1 METFKPIT
9 AFRGRAALLAAACLI
24 APLTAGEP
32 LGGSGTASN
41 EVSRRS
47 AAIQEAQ
54 ELLKKGDDAYTNGR
68 YSEAVEAYSGAR
80 GLIPNAPIS
89 AELRTA
95 ATDRFAQASVEL
107 ARILSRKGDI
117 AAAKAAVD
125 QVLTESV
132 APNNP
137 GALAMRAQLDD
148 PVRTNPALTAAYA
161 KDVDSV
167 RRLLYT
173 AEGAYNLGKFDESKA
188 RYEDVLRID
197 STNTAARRGME
208 KLAAAKSDYS
218 KSSYDQTRAEMLS
231 QVDSQWEQQVPP
243 SAIDPTLTDPATD
256 STGTNSASVKIKLDR
271 IIIPKL
277 ALAQA
282 TLQEA
287 LDLLRLRAA
296 ENDTTEL
303 DPTRKGVNFT
313 VNLGPPD
320 SPIVTKV
327 RNLRFDLQLTNAPIS
342 QVLKY
347 ITDATQTSYS
357 TDDFSVKITAAGSSS
372 AELISRMYR
381 VPPDF
386 ISTLSSGVTEAA
398 TDDPFSETPKA
409 GLLPKRLGAQEAL
422 AKQGVVFP
430 QGASASLIG
439 SNLRVV
445 NTETN
450 QDYISQVIETLTKA
464 EPVIIAVRVTMIKV
478 QQTRLEELGFDWIL
492 DNFGFGGAGRVPGSS
507 RLNLSGGS
515 TGNGRDVT
523 DITQPIANNPPRPL
537 TAGNR
542 SGDSALSSDSIDS
555 LIDGTSGQQTSNAA
569 PGVLGIRGD
578 LSDATYQMLMR
589 GLNQSKGVDMMA
601 KPAIITRSG
610 QSSTIAVVR
619 EVLYP
624 TEYEPP
630 ELPNSTGGG
639 VNGGVDSIFGG
650 GGSSSF
656 PVTPATPTAFKK
668 RDVGITLEV
677 LPVADPTKQFV
688 NVTLNPSFSE
698 FDGFVNYGSP
708 INSTAQTLFGPRIV
722 EITKNAILM
731 PVFSKQAFSTSVDVA
746 DGSTIVVGGLMQE
759 SVQNVEDKTPVL
771 GSLPIVGRMFQ
782 SKVKK
787 PVSTA
792 ILFLVNVELVD
803 PTGRPYRDR

>member
-9 AFRGRAALLAAACLI
+9 AFRARAALLATACLI

-32 LGGSGTASN
+32 PRGSSAANN

-47 AAIQEAQ
+47 AAVQDAQ
-54 ELLKKGDDAYTNGR
+54 ELLKKGDAAYTSGR
-68 YSEAVEAYSGAR
+68 YSEAAEAYSAAR
-80 GLIPNAPIS
+80 SLIPNATIS
-89 AELRTA
+89 AELRSA
-95 ATDRFAQASVEL
+95 ATERFAQASVEL
-107 ARILSRKGDI
+107 ARTLSRKGNV

-125 QVLTESV
+125 QVLAESV
-132 APNNP
+132 APEHP
-137 GALAMRAQLDD
+137 GALAMRSQLDD
-148 PVRTNPALTAAYA
+148 PIRTNPALTAAHA
-161 KDVDSV
+161 KDIDSV

-173 AEGAYNLGKFDESKA
+173 AEGAYNLGKFDESKS

-218 KSSYDQTRAEMLS
+218 KSGYDQARAEMLS

-243 SAIDPTLTDPATD
+243 SAADVSLPASD
-256 STGTNSASVKIKLDR
+256 TGLADTNPISVKAKLDR

-277 ALAQA
+277 ALDQA
-282 TLQEA
+282 SLEEA
-287 LDLLRLRAA
+287 LDYLRLQAS

-303 DPTRKGVNFT
+303 DPDRKGVNFT
-313 VNLGPPD
+313 VNLGAPD
-320 SPIVTKV
+320 SPTATKI
-327 RNLRFDLQLTNAPIS
+327 RSLRFDLQLTNVPLS

-347 ITDATQTSYS
+347 ITATTQTSYS
-357 TDDFSVKITAAGSSS
+357 TDEFTVKITAAGSNS
-372 AELISRMYR
+372 AELIPRIYR

-398 TDDPFSETPKA
+398 TADPFAETPKA

-422 AKQGVVFP
+422 TKQGVIFP
-430 QGASASLIG
+430 QGASATLIG
-439 SNLRVV
+439 TNLRVM

-478 QQTRLEELGFDWIL
+478 QQTRLEELGFDWML
-492 DNFGFGGAGRVPGSS
+492 DNFGFGGAGWVPGSS

-515 TGNGRDVT
+515 AGNGRDIT
-523 DITQPIANNPPRPL
+523 DIIPPTSKAPPHPL

-542 SGDSALSSDSIDS
+542 SGDSALSRDGIND
-555 LIDGTSGQQTSNAA
+555 LINNQSGRQTSNSA

-578 LSDATYQMLMR
+578 LSGATYQMLMR

-610 QSSTIAVVR
+610 QSSTISIVR
-619 EVLYP
+619 EILYP

-630 ELPNSTGGG
+630 ELPTSTG
-639 VNGGVDSIFGG
+639 
-650 GGSSSF
+650 SSSGSF
-656 PVTPATPTAFKK
+656 PVTPATPTAFEK

-677 LPVADPTKQFV
+677 LPVADPSKQFV
-688 NVTLNPSFSE
+688 NVTLNPSFTD

-708 INSTAQTLFGPRIV
+708 INSTTQGLFGPTKV
-722 EITKNAILM
+722 ELTQNAILM

-759 SVQNVEDKTPVL
+759 SVENVEDQTPVL
-771 GSLPIVGRMFQ
+771 GSIPIVGRMFQ

-792 ILFLVNVELVD
+792 ILFLINVELMD

>member
-1 METFKPIT
+1 METFKPIP
-9 AFRGRAALLAAACLI
+9 AFRGCAALLATACLI

-32 LGGSGTASN
+32 PHGSSTASG

-47 AAIQEAQ
+47 AAVQDAQ
-54 ELLKKGDDAYTNGR
+54 KLLKKGDEAYTSGR
-68 YSEAVEAYSGAR
+68 YSEAVESYAAAR
-80 GLIPNAPIS
+80 SLIPNAPIS
-89 AELRTA
+89 AELRSA

-107 ARILSRKGDI
+107 ARTLSRKGDV

-125 QVLTESV
+125 RVLAESV
-132 APNNP
+132 APEHP

-148 PVRTNPALTAAYA
+148 PIRTNPALTAAHA

-173 AEGAYNLGKFDESKA
+173 AEGAYNLGKFDEAKS

-218 KSSYDQTRAEMLS
+218 KSSYDQARAEMLS

-243 SAIDPTLTDPATD
+243 SAADLSLTTTDTD
-256 STGTNSASVKIKLDR
+256 STDTNSASVRNKLDR
-271 IIIPKL
+271 IIIPKF

-282 TLQEA
+282 SLDEA
-287 LDLLRLRAA
+287 LDYLRIRAA
-296 ENDTTEL
+296 ENDSTEL
-303 DPTRKGVNFT
+303 DPTLKGVNFT
-313 VNLGPPD
+313 VNLGAPD
-320 SPIVTKV
+320 SLVATKI
-327 RNLRFDLQLTNAPIS
+327 RSLRFDLQLTSVPIS

-347 ITDATQTSYS
+347 ITAATQTSYH
-357 TDDFSVKITAAGSSS
+357 TDDFAVNITAAGSNS
-372 AELISRMYR
+372 AELISRIYR

-398 TDDPFSETPKA
+398 SADPFAETPKA

-422 AKQGVVFP
+422 TKQGVVFP
-430 QGASASLIG
+430 QGASATLIG
-439 SNLRVV
+439 SNLQVV
-445 NTETN
+445 NTEIN
-450 QDYISQVIETLTKA
+450 QDFISQVIETLTKA

-492 DNFGFGGAGRVPGSS
+492 DNFGFGGAGWVPGSS

-515 TGNGRDVT
+515 AGNGRSIT

-542 SGDSALSSDSIDS
+542 SGDSALSSDSIDG
-555 LIDGTSGQQTSNAA
+555 LINNPSGRQTSNSA

-578 LSDATYQMLMR
+578 LSGATYQMLMR

-619 EVLYP
+619 EILYP

-630 ELPNSTGGG
+630 ELPNSTSGGIE
-639 VNGGVDSIFGG
+639 GGDIFGG
-650 GGSSSF
+650 GNSGSF
-656 PVTPATPTAFKK
+656 PVTPATPTAFEK
-668 RDVGITLEV
+668 RDVGVTLEV
-677 LPVADPTKQFV
+677 LPVADPSKQFV
-688 NVTLNPSFSE
+688 NVTLNPSFTD

-708 INSTAQTLFGPRIV
+708 IRSTTQSLLGPKTV
-722 EITKNAILM
+722 ELTANAILM

-759 SVQNVEDKTPVL
+759 SVENVEDKTPVL

>member
-1 METFKPIT
+1 M
-9 AFRGRAALLAAACLI
+9 
-24 APLTAGEP
+24 
-32 LGGSGTASN
+32 
-41 EVSRRS
+41 
-47 AAIQEAQ
+47 
-54 ELLKKGDDAYTNGR
+54 
-68 YSEAVEAYSGAR
+68 
-80 GLIPNAPIS
+80 
-89 AELRTA
+89 
-95 ATDRFAQASVEL
+95 
-107 ARILSRKGDI
+107 
-117 AAAKAAVD
+117 
-125 QVLTESV
+125 
-132 APNNP
+132 
-137 GALAMRAQLDD
+137 
-148 PVRTNPALTAAYA
+148 
-161 KDVDSV
+161 
-167 RRLLYT
+167 
-173 AEGAYNLGKFDESKA
+173 
-188 RYEDVLRID
+188 
-197 STNTAARRGME
+197 
-208 KLAAAKSDYS
+208 
-218 KSSYDQTRAEMLS
+218 
-231 QVDSQWEQQVPP
+231 PP
-243 SAIDPTLTDPATD
+243 SAIDPTLTDSGTGSTD
-256 STGTNSASVKIKLDR
+256 TNSASVKNKLDR
-271 IIIPKL
+271 ITIPKI

-287 LDLLRLRAA
+287 LDLLRVRAA

-320 SPIVTKV
+320 SPIATKISG
-327 RNLRFDLQLTNAPIS
+327 LRIDLQLTYVSIS
-342 QVLKY
+342 QVLKC

-357 TDDFSVKITAAGSSS
+357 TDDFSVKISAAGSSS

-398 TDDPFSETPKA
+398 TDDPFTETPKA

-422 AKQGVVFP
+422 AKQGVIFP

-445 NTETN
+445 NTEIN

-492 DNFGFGGAGRVPGSS
+492 DNFGFGGAGWVPGSS

-515 TGNGRDVT
+515 TGNGRSVT

-542 SGDSALSSDSIDS
+542 SGDSALSSDSINS

-578 LSDATYQMLMR
+578 LSGATYQMLMR

-610 QSSTIAVVR
+610 QSSTVAIVR

-630 ELPNSTGGG
+630 ELPQSTGGG
-639 VNGGVDSIFGG
+639 GGFGG

-656 PVTPATPTAFKK
+656 PVTPATPTTFQK

-677 LPVADPTKQFV
+677 LPVADPTKRFV

-708 INSTAQTLFGPRIV
+708 INGTQQTVLGSKTV

-731 PVFSKQAFSTSVDVA
+731 PVFSQQAFSTSVDVA

-759 SVQNVEDKTPVL
+759 SVENVEDKTPVL